1 VRVWFY
7 SFLLLITFMHTH
19 VAAQSQAAQQDA
31 ARQQLEGAVNNAPMS
46 DNAQQASSMQEDP
59 NTVPAGEAPSPL
71 SNLGD
76 DYTNSIELLRN
87 RFRVDYNVEEITMVF
102 FREYG
107 SAPVVLVRPDG
118 SKLFQGRVDEER
130 VEWYDSDTFD
140 MIKIKNP
147 VPGPWQA
154 VGQVLKGSRVMVL
167 SDVQLHADPLPSIL
181 FAGEILKSTAY
192 LTNDG
197 KLIENKQFRDVVDL
211 DIQFISTNN
220 PNYDNFGADD
230 QNIATFQDN
239 GRGMDERPGD
249 GVFTGQF
256 NLKVA
261 AGEWKP
267 IFKVKTPMYTREQQ
281 GANIILYKNPVM
293 IDVQLDGGGE
303 GYHKIII
310 DVDRELVDIA
320 SLLID
325 GKVRFPNTD
334 MQNFSLT
341 EGGND
346 AREHL
351 IVAYEEGIFRVKL
364 TAYGTTV
371 DGRDFILDV
380 PEYTFLAE
388 GPVEPEVED
397 PLIDGKDP
405 IVDGSEP
412 MIDNKPPMMAD
423 DMAMQEES
431 DEIDSATLTILL
443 IAVNGTIVVIGVV
456 VAIVII
462 LKRKK
467 GAAKQPTEANKA
479 GGGASDAS
487 LSIENEPKGVKKL
500 FSIFK
505 KKPKE
510 GTQ

>member
-1 VRVWFY
+1 MRVWFY
-7 SFLLLITFMHTH
+7 SLLLLITFMHTH

-211 DIQFISTNN
+211 DIEFISTNN

-267 IFKVKTPMYTREQQ
+267 TFKVKTPMYTREQQ

-341 EGGND
+341 EGGNE

-397 PLIDGKDP
+397 PLVNGEDP

-412 MIDNKPPMMAD
+412 MMVMDSPEVDMPMEKQSDDIDND
-423 DMAMQEES
+423 
-431 DEIDSATLTILL
+431 TLTILL
-443 IAVNGTIVVIGVV
+443 VAVNGSIIAIGLIVALV
-456 VAIVII
+456 IVIR
-462 LKRKK
+462 RKK
-467 GAAKQPTEANKA
+467 TAGATSAASEQTQQQATENSAA
-479 GGGASDAS
+479 
-487 LSIENEPKGVKKL
+487 IENEPKGFKKL
-500 FSIFK
+500 FAVFK
-505 KKPKE
+505 KKPKTNAE
-510 GTQ
+510 

>member
-1 VRVWFY
+1 MRVWFY
-7 SFLLLITFMHTH
+7 SLLLLITFMHTH

-31 ARQQLEGAVNNAPMS
+31 ARQQLEGAINNTPMS

-59 NTVPAGEAPSPL
+59 NTLPAGEAASPL

-211 DIQFISTNN
+211 DIEFISTNN

-267 IFKVKTPMYTREQQ
+267 TFKVKTPMYTREQQ

-341 EGGND
+341 EGGNE

-397 PLIDGKDP
+397 PLVNGEDP

-412 MIDNKPPMMAD
+412 MMVMDSPEVDMPMEKQSD
-423 DMAMQEES
+423 D
-431 DEIDSATLTILL
+431 IDSDTLTILL
-443 IAVNGTIVVIGVV
+443 VAVNGSIIAIGLIVALV
-456 VAIVII
+456 IVIR
-462 LKRKK
+462 RKK
-467 GAAKQPTEANKA
+467 TAGATSAASEQTQQQATENSAA
-479 GGGASDAS
+479 
-487 LSIENEPKGVKKL
+487 IENEPKGFKKL
-500 FSIFK
+500 FAVFK
-505 KKPKE
+505 KKPKTNAE
-510 GTQ
+510 

>member
-1 VRVWFY
+1 MRVWFY
-7 SFLLLITFMHTH
+7 SLLLLITVMHTH

-31 ARQQLEGAVNNAPMS
+31 ARQQLEGAINNTPMS
-46 DNAQQASSMQEDP
+46 DNATQASSMQEDP
-59 NTVPAGEAPSPL
+59 NTLPAGEAPSPL

-211 DIQFISTNN
+211 DIEFISTNN

-267 IFKVKTPMYTREQQ
+267 TFKVKTPMYTREQQ

-341 EGGND
+341 EGGNE

-397 PLIDGKDP
+397 PLVNGEDP

-412 MIDNKPPMMAD
+412 MMVMDSPEVDMPMEKQSDDIDND
-423 DMAMQEES
+423 
-431 DEIDSATLTILL
+431 TLTILL
-443 IAVNGTIVVIGVV
+443 VAVNGSIIAIGLIVALV
-456 VAIVII
+456 IVIR
-462 LKRKK
+462 RKK
-467 GAAKQPTEANKA
+467 TAGATSAASEQTQQQATENSAA
-479 GGGASDAS
+479 
-487 LSIENEPKGVKKL
+487 IENEPKGLKKL
-500 FSIFK
+500 FAVFK
-505 KKPKE
+505 KKPK
-510 GTQ
+510 TNAK